1 MKKRLSNFE
10 LMRIISMFFI
20 VLWHFLLFG
29 KMEEGTF
36 GLTQNVIVLLKAITL
51 VHVNSFVLLTGYFN
65 YDKKFK
71 LSKVIKTNNS
81 IWFYNAACILV
92 LLFAFGIGFSKFF
105 TFRMLLP
112 IPRHDDYWF
121 LVVYMLLYLLSPLL
135 NMVINGSDKT
145 KHKMIIVG
153 LLIITIVNYV
163 FNNELYHHISGG
175 YSLFSFILLYFIGSY
190 LHKYPIEWKKGK
202 VITISLV
209 GFFLLAIINTV
220 LYKAGLILQGS
231 SKESVRYFADSIVNG
246 FTAYTNP
253 CILFGSILYF
263 IFFSKIEFSNKVVN
277 FFGKYVLGTYL
288 ITQNTLLYTR
298 IYKPLGFALD
308 SYNYKHILIA
318 VGLSI
323 SFVIICSLIE
333 ALRVFIFKVIYD
345 LKISGKLRNKITKL
359 FKKVNINW

>member
-29 KMEEGTF
+29 KMEEGTL
-36 GLTQNVIVLLKAITL
+36 GLTHNVIILLKAITL

-81 IWFYNAACILV
+81 MWFYSVVCLLILM
-92 LLFAFGIGFSKFF
+92 FGFSITFSKFY
-105 TFRMLLP
+105 TFRMMLP
-112 IPRHDDYWF
+112 IPKFDEYWF
-121 LVVYMLLYLLSPLL
+121 LVVYMLLYLISPLL
-135 NMVINGSDKT
+135 NMIIRESDKT
-145 KHKMIIVG
+145 KHKMIIIG
-153 LLIITIVNYV
+153 LLIITLLTYITG
-163 FNNELYHHISGG
+163 NEFYNINGG
-175 YSLFSFILLYFIGSY
+175 YSLFMFIVLYFIGSY
-190 LHKYPIEWKKGK
+190 LHKYPIETKRSKLIIFS
-202 VITISLV
+202 VI
-209 GFFLLAIINTV
+209 GFILLAV
-220 LYKAGLILQGS
+220 LNALLYRAGLILQES
-231 SKESVRYFADSIVNG
+231 SKESVRFYADAIVNG
-246 FTAYTNP
+246 FTAYSNP
-253 CILFGSILYF
+253 FILLGSIIYF
-263 IFFSKIEFSNKVVN
+263 IFFSALKFSSKVVN

-298 IYKPLGFALD
+298 IYKPLGFAID

-318 VGLSI
+318 IGLSI

-345 LKISGKLRNKITKL
+345 LKVSGKIRNKITKL